1 MNTAGKKQATH
12 SDAFYKHI
20 YTLFKPIFK
29 VVAYVAYGVWEHH
42 PRHYD
47 EPVLILANHTS
58 DLDFLVVAT
67 HISNHMYFVSSDHV
81 TAMGLF
87 GWGFKHWFDPITVTK
102 GSSKASGVID
112 IMRRIRRGNC
122 VLLFCEGRIS
132 HNGKS
137 TYITPAT
144 AKLAKKLG
152 CKLVTFRSKGG
163 FFIEPRWQNYLNSGK
178 LFEAGIV
185 HEYTPDELAAMNADE
200 LLEHIREDLYVDA
213 YAEQE
218 KYMRPFKFRHGV
230 RDIIRY
236 YDTCPRC
243 GGLDTLAATEERV
256 QCSCGWQLTMDEYGF
271 FHEPE
276 GKIRTA
282 SDWEKLQ
289 LGNYR
294 SHFGR
299 GDFPS
304 ENGVEI
310 FEIGENF
317 AQTPLSGDLLT
328 SSAEGLEIGG
338 LTLPFREMT
347 PPEILSGGRRLELTC
362 GKRSYLLHKE
372 DACLNKYVELYKWAE
387 EVRGKA

>member
-1 MNTAGKKQATH
+1 MSEVKKAAAH
-12 SDAFYKHI
+12 ADAHYRRI

-29 VVAYVAYGVWEHH
+29 VVCYFAYGVWAKH
-42 PRHYD
+42 PKHYD

-67 HISNHMYFVSSDHV
+67 HITNHMYFVSSNHV

-87 GWGFKHWFDPITVTK
+87 GKGFKAWFDPITVTK
-102 GSSKASGVID
+102 GSTKAAGVVD

-144 AKLAKKLG
+144 AKLAKKLHSTG
-152 CKLVTFRSKGG
+152 ATVRPEGG
-163 FFIEPRWQNYLNSGK
+163 VCIEPRWQNYLNRGK
-178 LFEAGIV
+178 LFDCGIV
-185 HEYTPDELAAMNADE
+185 HEYSAAELDAMSTDEV
-200 LLEHIREDLYVDA
+200 LEHIRADLYVDA

-230 RDIIRY
+230 RDVIRY

-243 GGLDTLAATEERV
+243 GGVDTLSSSEERV
-256 QCSCGWQLTMDEYGF
+256 KCECGWTLTLDEYGF

-282 SDWEKLQ
+282 GDWEDMQ
-289 LGNYR
+289 LANYHAR
-294 SHFGR
+294 FER
-299 GDFPS
+299 GEFFSDADVTLYS
-304 ENGVEI
+304 
-310 FEIGENF
+310 IGEHF
-317 AQTPLSGDLLT
+317 EQKQLAVSSLT
-328 SSAEGLEIGG
+328 SSADGISIGG
-338 LTLPFREMT
+338 MDFAFAEMAS
-347 PPEILSGGRRLELTC
+347 PEILSGGRKLEFTC
-362 GKRSYLLHKE
+362 GKNSYMLQKE
-372 DACLNKYVELYKWAE
+372 NVCLNKYIELYKWATGAHE
-387 EVRGKA
+387 N